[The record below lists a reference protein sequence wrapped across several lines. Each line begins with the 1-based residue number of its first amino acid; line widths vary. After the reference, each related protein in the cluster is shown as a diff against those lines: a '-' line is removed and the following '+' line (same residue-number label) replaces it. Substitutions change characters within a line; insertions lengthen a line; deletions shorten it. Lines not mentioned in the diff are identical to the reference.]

1 MNEHD
6 GLAVPR
12 PVLDTNADVRRV
24 IQSGA
29 GTNFSEEVNN
39 RRLAAIERD
48 AAELRAIRD
57 DSEIR
62 VKSERLAR
70 AIIAGIERKP
80 KPTEG

>member
-1 MNEHD
+1 MNEHE

-24 IQSGA
+24 IQSRA
-29 GTNFSEEVNN
+29 GTNFSEEASN

-57 DSEIR
+57 DSG
-62 VKSERLAR
+62 VQATSARLAK
-70 AIIAGIERKP
+70 AVIAGIERNKP
-80 KPTEG
+80 EEPR

>member
-6 GLAVPR
+6 GLAVPG

-29 GTNFSEEVNN
+29 GTNFSEEVSN

-80 KPTEG
+80 KPTED